1 VIIRMGCG
9 CQYFADRPD
18 AESHDSPQVYWCPPH
33 SARAMAALRRGLL
46 PDEVDLKE
54 DPGTEIVKVAGDVL

>member
-1 VIIRMGCG
+1 
-9 CQYFADRPD
+9 
-18 AESHDSPQVYWCPPH
+18 
-33 SARAMAALRRGLL
+33 MAALRRGLL